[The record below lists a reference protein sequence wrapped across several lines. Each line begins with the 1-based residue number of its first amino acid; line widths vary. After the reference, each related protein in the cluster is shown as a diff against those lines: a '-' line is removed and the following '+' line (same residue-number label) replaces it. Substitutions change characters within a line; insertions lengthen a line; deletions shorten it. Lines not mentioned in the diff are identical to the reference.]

1 MYMLYK
7 LLRKSGIRISGQFLS
22 VITWEEDRRSTLPAV
37 SKEDAKTYES
47 IHNY

>member
-1 MYMLYK
+1 MLYK
-7 LLRKSGIRISGQFLS
+7 LLRKSGLRISGLFLS
-22 VITWEEDRRSTLPAV
+22 VVTLGEGCASMLPGA